1 MSLTDLS
8 EVAQSICNATGY
20 DYIGRVGEGSFK
32 ETFHVRTSTGTSAA
46 LKVLRQN
53 SAIERIR
60 REVEAMA
67 RCSHPNIGRLYSV
80 EVFPYKGENFLY
92 MTEEFLEGGT
102 LTNRLAMGNL
112 QVAEVVALGE
122 PLISAVSQI
131 ASLDL
136 VHRDLKPDN
145 IMFRSD
151 GTTPVIVDFGVV
163 RDLTQ
168 ASLTHDWLLRGPGTP
183 YYAAL
188 EQLENKKELID
199 WRTDQFALG
208 VLLTEC
214 ALSYHPYSQP
224 GDDKDDVVQR
234 VATRQV
240 PSARFLAD
248 TKNLGLI
255 ALEKMVAMWPV
266 LRYRTPE
273 ELLQAWQSQGA
284 L

>member
-1 MSLTDLS
+1 MSFPDLS
-8 EVAQSICNATGY
+8 DIAQAICNATGY
-20 DYIGRVGEGSFK
+20 DLIGRVGEGSFK
-32 ETFHVRTSTGTSAA
+32 ETFHVRTPDGNSAA

-53 SAIERIR
+53 SAIDRIR
-60 REVEAMA
+60 REVEAMS
-67 RCSHPNIGRLYSV
+67 RCSHPNIGRLYSI
-80 EVFPYKGENFLY
+80 EVIDYQGSRFLY

-102 LTNRLAMGNL
+102 LSNRLIMGNL
-112 QVAEVVALGE
+112 QVADVVALGE
-122 PLISAVSQI
+122 MLISAVAQI

-145 IMFRSD
+145 IMFRGD
-151 GTTPVIVDFGVV
+151 GATPVIVDFGVV

-168 ASLTHDWLLRGPGTP
+168 VSLTHDWLLRGPGTP

-214 ALSYHPYSQP
+214 AFGYHPYSRP

-234 VATRQV
+234 VATRQA

-248 TKNLGLI
+248 SKGLSLV
-255 ALEKMVAMWPV
+255 ALQKMVAVWPV
-266 LRYRTPE
+266 SRYRTPD
-273 ELLQAWQSQGA
+273 ELLRAWRLQGNV
-284 L
+284 